1 VIAAG
6 CAILPAAP
14 AIIPIESSSRDQVT
28 AFSARMTTTSA
39 VGQAAAPATSGGL
52 IEFLGWPAISWIG
65 LPACALA
72 PSAPRSRFP
81 APGRHADQP

>member
-52 IEFLGWPAISWIG
+52 IEFLGWPA
-65 LPACALA
+65 CA
-72 PSAPRSRFP
+72 PPAPRSRFP